1 MTPIPPKELRAWI
14 GEVSGDEEVEQLDSA
29 WAQFAERE
37 QPVATLFGAF
47 DTGKSSI
54 LRRLLVDSG
63 QPVPDWLTISARHE
77 TFADQIIDVAGC
89 AIRDTP
95 GLSPQGQDIRSLR
108 NSRVARASLGLTDV
122 LMVTVNPQLATGER
136 DELVQI
142 LSDGWPTS
150 CVWFLISRADEGG
163 IDPALDPVGF
173 GEWAQRKREELRT
186 SLALDEGVH
195 IYVVIPDYGQTGAFE
210 THPQP
215 SIWDMSRSWDG
226 MDELRA
232 ALVDLS
238 GGDLTESRKGAEHR
252 FWRGAMSERLP
263 DVRARLA
270 DLKTSH
276 DTARTS
282 LDKKN
287 LFLTQLDSLF
297 AAAQVSIEGTIED
310 AIRRVLAT
318 PQVDAGSIQNN
329 VDPVL
334 EEWWQGQQSELL
346 RIRQDAIRTFD
357 QQREGRAWS
366 TFESLY
372 ATRTQPAHEDTRET
386 RSVTARFDKLGVK
399 AVEGL
404 QAADAVRKAHHAV
417 KHPSKV
423 AEGSESTLDLGQF
436 AGLGAAALPFLVE
449 LAGIVEEAIQT
460 ERDKA
465 RQRARRHQVE
475 AEVTRIVKDAANN
488 AMKRLRPDVEE
499 LRQEISDQTIGERE
513 VRGLDAAVGAA
524 TDIVA
529 RGHALL
535 SAPETQTT
543 ASR

>member
-1 MTPIPPKELRAWI
+1 MTKIQPKEQRAWI
-14 GEVSGDEEVEQLDSA
+14 GEVSGDEAVEQLDSA
-29 WAQFAERE
+29 WAEFAGRE

-77 TFADQIIDVAGC
+77 TFTDQLIDVAGC

-95 GLSPQGQDIRSLR
+95 GLSPEGQDIRSLK
-108 NSRVARASLGLTDV
+108 NSRVARSILGLTDV

-136 DELVQI
+136 DELVHI
-142 LSDGWPTS
+142 LSDEWPKS
-150 CVWFLISRADEGG
+150 CVWFLISRADEGS

-186 SLALDEGVH
+186 SLALDEGIH
-195 IYVVIPDYGQTGAFE
+195 IYVVIPDYGQIGAFE

-215 SIWDMSRSWDG
+215 STWDMSRSWDG
-226 MDELRA
+226 MGQLGA
-232 ALVDLS
+232 ALLDLS
-238 GGDLTESRKGAEHR
+238 GGDLAESRKGAEHR
-252 FWRGAMSERLP
+252 FWRSAVRERLS
-263 DVRARLA
+263 DVRSRLA
-270 DLKTSH
+270 DLTTAH
-276 DTARTS
+276 DTASTS

-287 LFLTQLDSLF
+287 LFLKQLDSLF
-297 AAAQVSIEGTIED
+297 GAAQVSIEGTIED
-310 AIRRVLAT
+310 AIRRVLAS
-318 PQVDAGSIQNN
+318 PRIDAGSIQHN

-334 EEWWQGQQSELL
+334 EEWWQEQQAELL

-357 QQREGRAWS
+357 QHREGRAWT

-372 ATRTQPAHEDTRET
+372 STDTEPAHEDTRGA
-386 RSVTARFDKLGVK
+386 RSVTARIDKLGLK

-404 QAADAVRKAHHAV
+404 QAADAVRKAHRAV
-417 KHPSKV
+417 KHPSQA
-423 AEGSESTLDLGQF
+423 AEGSKSTLDMGQF

-449 LAGIVEEAIQT
+449 LAGIVEDAIQT
-460 ERDKA
+460 ERDKT
-465 RQRARRHQVE
+465 RQRARRHQIE

-488 AMKRLRPDVEE
+488 AIEKLRPDVEE
-499 LRQEISDQTIGERE
+499 LRQEISDQTIGEHE
-513 VRGLDAAVGAA
+513 VSDLDSAVAAA
-524 TDIVA
+524 TDIVS

-535 SAPETQTT
+535 SAPDPQTT
-543 ASR
+543 PSR